1 MKTEPTLADTKPIKD
16 MVNIRY
22 VQTTPFSLKI
32 KLKIHLWKLIQ
43 DTFFRFSPSRLRGFR
58 RWLLRLFG
66 AKIAPTA
73 SIHNT
78 ARIECPWNLEMGD
91 YASVGEY
98 AWIYTLDKI
107 VIGEYAV
114 IGQRSLLLTG
124 THDFSDPAFPLII
137 RPIVI
142 GYGAWIAVGVIIL
155 PGVKISALSVVG
167 AGSVVT
173 KDLPEQ
179 MICAGNPCKPI
190 KHREFREKIL

>member
-1 MKTEPTLADTKPIKD
+1 MKTAPTLADTKPMES
-16 MVNIRY
+16 MVKINY
-22 VQTTPFSLKI
+22 VQTTPFSLKT
-32 KLKIHLWKLIQ
+32 KLRIHLWRLIQ
-43 DTFFRFSPSRLRGFR
+43 KTLFRFSPVRFRGFR
-58 RWLLRLFG
+58 RWLLRVFG
-66 AKIAPTA
+66 ARISPTA
-73 SIHNT
+73 SIYNT

-91 YASVGEY
+91 YASVGED

-124 THDFSDPAFPLII
+124 THNFSDPTFPLIT

-142 GYGAWIAVGVIIL
+142 GYGAWIAVGAIIL
-155 PGVKISALSVVG
+155 PGVNIGALSVVG

-173 KDLPEQ
+173 RDLPEQ

-190 KHREFREKIL
+190 KYREFKEKTL